1 MARRTRAEAGATR
14 ELLLD
19 AAEQVLFERGY
30 ANTSLEQIARHAGM
44 TRGAIYWH
52 FRDKADVFNALAVRV
67 SLPLDELVEKM
78 EQETSARPLAT
89 LRALCLYAL
98 RELARNPRSQRVY
111 TVLLHRLEK
120 TPASVDALAH
130 IHEAEARALDRFEQL
145 FARARECGDL
155 AESMAPRTAAWALQ
169 TYVRGIY
176 SSWLREPEAFAL
188 EENAAALLDV
198 FFNGLPPGAARTD
211 EEAAGIAPRG
221 RTT

>member
-1 MARRTRAEAGATR
+1 MAVDATGVSVEDGRVVVDRSAFAGSWETRCAVTTPFAIVAPAAALVAWVLVGLVAPDVARVWTRWRSGEPAEAAGPGGGAR
-14 ELLLD
+14 GSRQPAD
-19 AAEQVLFERGY
+19 GAPSSRGER
-30 ANTSLEQIARHAGM
+30 R
-44 TRGAIYWH
+44 WPW
-52 FRDKADVFNALAVRV
+52 LA
-67 SLPLDELVEKM
+67 
-78 EQETSARPLAT
+78 
-89 LRALCLYAL
+89 
-98 RELARNPRSQRVY
+98 
-111 TVLLHRLEK
+111 
-120 TPASVDALAH
+120 ASVDALAH
-130 IHEAEARALDRFEQL
+130 IHVAEARALDRFEQL

-188 EENAAALLDV
+188 EENAEALLDV